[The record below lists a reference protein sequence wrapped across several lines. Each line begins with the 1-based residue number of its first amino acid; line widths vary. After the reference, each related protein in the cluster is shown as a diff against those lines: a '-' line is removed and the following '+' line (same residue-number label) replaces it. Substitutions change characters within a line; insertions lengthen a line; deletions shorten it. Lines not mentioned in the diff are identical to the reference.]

1 MATSLSPP
9 SDGTRGERRPHRWH
23 MCGGAVHVAPPSPP
37 SSSAHVVEP
46 DPTAAARG
54 GARSRGGARGEAS
67 LGGCRTRVEPYP
79 PAGRAGRP
87 FSAVAMPGGA
97 YPVAACTGA
106 SDEVG

>member
-1 MATSLSPP
+1 
-9 SDGTRGERRPHRWH
+9 
-23 MCGGAVHVAPPSPP
+23 VAPPSPP

-46 DPTAAARG
+46 DPTAATRG

-79 PAGRAGRP
+79 PAGRAAHGEAFVGGGDAR
-87 FSAVAMPGGA
+87 GA